1 MFFDKVHDEFIS
13 KLHDSFMEKYGIEI
27 TNIRIESF
35 KIMNQELSNNISKQA
50 LVTAQV
56 KYSNVDWFL
65 TLRLKINLL
74 IWQTEIATAQMKRDA
89 EVNRIKAEGIVLL
102 IIS

>member
-56 KYSNVDWFL
+56 KLNSIFANDN
-65 TLRLKINLL
+65 RLKINLL
-74 IWQTEIATAQMKRDA
+74 T
-89 EVNRIKAEGIVLL
+89 
-102 IIS
+102 